1 MARVRR
7 KFSDEFKQEAVRLVT
22 VRGVSMAQAARDLE
36 VHVNLLRLW
45 IRTATGD
52 AAAAAAASG
61 GQSAKVD
68 HAELTRLRKEVAKLR
83 MERDILKKAAAYFAR
98 ESM

>member
-36 VHVNLLRLW
+36 IRPDLLRMW
-45 IRTATGD
+45 TRTATHD
-52 AAAAAAASG
+52 AVAAAGG
-61 GQSAKVD
+61 GQSTRVD
-68 HAELTRLRKEVAKLR
+68 QAELTRLRKEVATLR
-83 MERDILKKAAAYFAR
+83 VERDILKKAAAYFAK

>member
-22 VRGVSMAQAARDLE
+22 LRGVSMAQASRDLSI
-36 VHVNLLRLW
+36 HANLLRTW
-45 IRTATGD
+45 IRTATAD
-52 AAAAAAASG
+52 AAAAASG
-61 GQSAKVD
+61 GQSTKVD
-68 HAELTRLRKEVAKLR
+68 QAEVTRLRKEVARLR
-83 MERDILKKAAAYFAR
+83 MERDILKKAAAYFAK